1 MPLKIGGYDI
11 QREIGKGATSTV
23 YLAHDP
29 FRSRE
34 VAIKVA
40 VQDVFRDPDNGPRL
54 RKMFM
59 NEAAL
64 AGRLRHPH
72 IVEVFDAGTD
82 EDFHYIVMEHIAGG
96 TLEAYCAPSNRL
108 AFDKIA
114 EIGFKCCQALDHAFR
129 HGVIH
134 RDIKPANILLTGDT
148 DIKLSDF
155 GAALWHNT
163 ERTQVLGAVG
173 SPLYMSPEQIR
184 NETLTHQTDIYSLGV
199 VLYRL
204 ATGRPPYTAQS
215 EYALLHKILEE
226 QPQKLR
232 DVRPPVLGAL
242 AAIIERAM
250 DKDLTRRYA
259 QWSEFAADLA
269 GVAGNHA
276 QSGDDIVDSFK
287 FSVLKRLGFFH
298 GFEDAELWEF
308 LRISDWGR
316 FRTGR
321 VLLEEG
327 RVGQS
332 FFLLASGEAR
342 VSKNQKPL
350 GALAAGDCF
359 GETPY
364 VYGERRPRTA
374 TVTADSDVVLVKV
387 KADALTHASEALQLR
402 VNHSL
407 LRTFA
412 DRLAHTNALVATP

>member
-1 MPLKIGGYDI
+1 MPLKIGGYEI

-40 VQDVFRDPDNGPRL
+40 VQDVFRDPVNGPRL

-82 EDFHYIVMEHIAGG
+82 EDFHYIVMEHVAGG
-96 TLEAYCAPSNRL
+96 TLESYCAPGALL

-114 EIGFKCCQALDHAFR
+114 EVGFKCCQALDHAFR

-134 RDIKPANILLTGDT
+134 RDIKPANILLAGGT

-155 GAALWHNT
+155 GAALWNNT
-163 ERTQVLGAVG
+163 ERTQVLAAVG

-184 NETLTHQTDIYSLGV
+184 AETLTHQTDIYSLGV

-204 ATGRPPYTAQS
+204 AAGRAPHTAKS
-215 EYALLHKILEE
+215 EHALLRQIVEE
-226 QPQKLR
+226 RAPPLRELRPQ
-232 DVRPPVLGAL
+232 VPATL
-242 AAIIERAM
+242 AASIERAM
-250 DKDLTRRYA
+250 EKDPARRYA
-259 QWSEFAADLA
+259 QWSEFIADLA
-269 GVAGNHA
+269 AVAGNRELA
-276 QSGDDIVDSFK
+276 DDDIRDSFK
-287 FSVLKRLGFFH
+287 FSVLKRLGFFR
-298 GFEDAELWEF
+298 GFADAELWEF

-316 FRTGR
+316 FRAGR

-332 FFLLASGEAR
+332 FFLLASGTAR
-342 VSKNQKPL
+342 VNKNQKL
-350 GALAAGDCF
+350 VGALSAGDCF

-364 VYGERRPRTA
+364 VYGERRQRIA

-387 KADALTHASEALQLR
+387 KAEALAQASEALQLR
-402 VNHSL
+402 VNQAF

-412 DRLAHTNALVATP
+412 DRLARTNALVATP